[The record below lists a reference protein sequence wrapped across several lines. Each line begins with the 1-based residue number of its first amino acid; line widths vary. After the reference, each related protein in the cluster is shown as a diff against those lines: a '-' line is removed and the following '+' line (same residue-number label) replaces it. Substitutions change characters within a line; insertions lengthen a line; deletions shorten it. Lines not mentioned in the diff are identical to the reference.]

1 MTYISLAELL
11 MGFCFLIEAELGSYR
26 SGSKLSKRGG
36 RYCNLGHGDDHG
48 VRLRLEY
55 LADSSHDTRKIQME
69 ICTDKDRNRM
79 ALDSSFEDLE
89 EGDDAKTVPPVGI
102 VKFVGIDLIERFIC

>member
-11 MGFCFLIEAELGSYR
+11 TGFCFLIEAELGSYR

-36 RYCNLGHGDDHG
+36 RHCNLGHGDDHG
-48 VRLRLEY
+48 ARLRLEY
-55 LADSSHDTRKIQME
+55 LTESSDDIRKNQME
-69 ICTDKDRNRM
+69 ICTDKDRM